1 MSAPEERESG
11 PAPEAGGDGAAAREP
26 SIDGARAPGD
36 RPDRPPWSEFKAA
49 LERAGFH
56 PSRRLGQNFLLD
68 DNMARA
74 IAGDAGVTPGRFTLE
89 VGPGCGFLS
98 VHLAHAGARLLC
110 VEIDPR
116 LAPIARGFLAPYP
129 DAEVI
134 ETDVLASKSSLAPE
148 VLERLPREGEWTLCA
163 NLPYSISGP
172 FLATVAQLD
181 RPPSRVACLVQKEVA
196 ERLASEAG
204 DAHWGP
210 LSAAFQE
217 AYEVTLGRSVPPQ
230 LFWPRPKVDSAVFV
244 AELRAD
250 LAPPQERARRM
261 AFYRDL
267 MQRRRKSLRR
277 VLSDLVGGEPAARAL
292 EALDLDPLRR
302 AETLS
307 LPELRALERETRGRV

>member
-1 MSAPEERESG
+1 MTGET
-11 PAPEAGGDGAAAREP
+11 
-26 SIDGARAPGD
+26 
-36 RPDRPPWSEFKAA
+36 RPDRPPWAEFKGA
-49 LERAGFH
+49 LEQAGFH

-134 ETDVLASKSSLAPE
+134 EADVLASKSALAPE
-148 VLERLPREGEWTLCA
+148 VLARLPEDGEWTLCA

-172 FLATVAQLD
+172 FLATVAQLQH
-181 RPPSRVACLVQKEVA
+181 PPSRVACLVQKEVA
-196 ERLASEAG
+196 ERLASAPGEAE
-204 DAHWGP
+204 WGP

-217 AYEVTLGRSVPPQ
+217 AYDVRLGRSVPPQ

-250 LAPPQERARRM
+250 LAAPEERACRM
-261 AFYRDL
+261 QFSRDL

-277 VLSDLVGGEPAARAL
+277 VLSDLVGGDRAGRAL
-292 EALDLDPLRR
+292 EALGLDPLRR

-307 LPELRALERETRGRV
+307 VQELRALEEASRPDV

>member
-1 MSAPEERESG
+1 MSA
-11 PAPEAGGDGAAAREP
+11 A
-26 SIDGARAPGD
+26 D
-36 RPDRPPWSEFKAA
+36 RPDRPPWADFKAA

-74 IAGDAGVTPGRFTLE
+74 IASDAGVTPGLFTLE

-116 LAPIARGFLAPYP
+116 LAPIAREFLGPYP
-129 DAEVI
+129 EAEVI
-134 ETDVLASKSSLAPE
+134 EADVLASKSRLAPE
-148 VLERLPREGEWTLCA
+148 VLERLPSDGAWTLCA

-172 FLATVAQLD
+172 FLATVAQLQN
-181 RPPSRVACLVQKEVA
+181 PPSRVTCLVQKEVA
-196 ERLASEAG
+196 ERLASAPG
-204 DAHWGP
+204 DATWGP

-217 AYEVTLGRSVPPQ
+217 AYEVALGRSVPPQ
-230 LFWPRPKVDSAVFV
+230 LFWPRPKVDSAVFT
-244 AELRAD
+244 AELRGD
-250 LAPPQERARRM
+250 LAVPEERARRM
-261 AFYRDL
+261 QFYRDL

-277 VLSDLVGGEPAARAL
+277 VLSDLVGGARATRSL
-292 EALDLDPLRR
+292 EAMDLDPLRR

-307 LPELRALERETRGRV
+307 LPELRALEREARADV

>member
-1 MSAPEERESG
+1 LSA
-11 PAPEAGGDGAAAREP
+11 AN
-26 SIDGARAPGD
+26 
-36 RPDRPPWSEFKAA
+36 RPDRPPWADFKAA

-74 IAGDAGVTPGRFTLE
+74 IASDAGVTPGRFTLE

-98 VHLAHAGARLLC
+98 VHLAHAGAQLLC
-110 VEIDPR
+110 VEIDGR
-116 LAPIARGFLAPYP
+116 LAPIAREFLAPYP
-129 DAEVI
+129 QAEVI
-134 ETDVLASKSSLAPE
+134 EADVLESKSRLAPA
-148 VLERLPREGEWTLCA
+148 VLERLPRDGAWTLCA

-181 RPPSRVACLVQKEVA
+181 HPPARVACLVQKEVA
-196 ERLASEAG
+196 ERLASEPG
-204 DAHWGP
+204 DATWGP

-217 AYEVTLGRSVPPQ
+217 AYEVKLGRFVPPQ
-230 LFWPRPKVDSAVFV
+230 LFWPRPKVDSAVF
-244 AELRAD
+244 LAD
-250 LAPPQERARRM
+250 LRPDLALPEERARRM
-261 AFYRDL
+261 QFYRDL

-277 VLSDLVGGEPAARAL
+277 VLSDLVGGASAARGL

-307 LPELRALERETRGRV
+307 LPELRALEREVRVDV